1 MGLGRGLGLGLGWEL
16 GFRRVLTAASVTFGS
31 SSALLGGGGIIP
43 MNISSSWRMI
53 AVVLREE

>member
-1 MGLGRGLGLGLGWEL
+1 MGGGWGWGLGWGL
-16 GFRRVLTAASVTFGS
+16 GFCRVLTAASVTLGS

-43 MNISSSWRMI
+43 MNISSSCRMI